1 MQKSVVSTGFLEA
14 DPHMM
19 FCEDGFYEQYV
30 KERVDFYSSEG
41 WQLLDS
47 KRPNPPRPHMW
58 LNLERIVTASPPGIV
73 YREVDDDEFGKHW
86 NLSDQEGHRAGTEQA

>member
-1 MQKSVVSTGFLEA
+1 MQKSGVSIGFLEA

-58 LNLERIVTASPPGIV
+58 LNFKRIVTASPPGID
-73 YREVDDDEFGKHW
+73 YREVDDEDFDEHW
-86 NLSDQEGHRAGTEQA
+86 NLSDQEGHRAGTE